1 MKKFMIIFGLFPL
14 ILLAVLMASQELKA
28 QVIVPDFQVRGDS
41 LYLESWNPE
50 IAVDKKNNFSVIYN
64 LFDQRPRFILSYI
77 LGHHYNE
84 NGIINK
90 KSSYSTIGGTP
101 VVAMNDSGYFIIA
114 GGSSTARFQRFDSH
128 YEALDTIQEVDRAN
142 LIADVDI
149 ANAGNFIIAWSYS
162 DSIYCQRYD
171 KEGEKVGNAILVNE
185 NIDGATA
192 SPPRIAEDSLC
203 NFAVTW
209 RQVKNYQYDI
219 YCRLFDNNGEP
230 RSENIKVNS
239 DTSEIYKSK
248 SYPDIGAD
256 PSGNIMI
263 VWSDDRDGDYD
274 VYCQRYTKSG
284 IPLGDN
290 LKVNNDSDTTDQK
303 YPVISVSESGN
314 FIVVWEDR
322 RNGSSDIY
330 AQRYDAGGTEIGN
343 NFRINRDQAGDQGDP
358 DVALKNG
365 RIFTTW
371 HLYYASSN
379 NGIWANVLDF
389 DNPTG
394 VNFKE
399 IKTQTP
405 TDFRLNQNFPNP
417 FNSTTTIEYEL
428 PQECFV
434 ICKIYNMLGQE
445 IKTILS
451 EEQSA
456 GTKSIIWDGT
466 DNVGAQVST
475 GIYILL
481 IESNE
486 FVKSHKMVLLR

>member
-64 LFDQRPRFILSYI
+64 LFDQRPIFILSYI

-114 GGSSTARFQRFDSH
+114 GGRSTARFQRFDSH
-128 YEALDTIQEVDRAN
+128 YEALDTIQEVDIAN
-142 LIADVDI
+142 LISDVNID
-149 ANAGNFIIAWSYS
+149 NAGNFILIWLYS

-185 NIDGATA
+185 NIDEAIA
-192 SPPRIAEDSLC
+192 SPAKIAVDSLC
-203 NFAVTW
+203 NFVVTW
-209 RQVKNYQYDI
+209 RQVKNYKYDI

-290 LKVNNDSDTTDQK
+290 LKVNDDSDTTDQK
-303 YPVISVSESGN
+303 NPVISVSESGN